1 MSEPTKEKPICV
13 IRPGQ
18 DLMEALMEQFEA
30 EDSAYWAS
38 VRKSGLLTKK
48 AKAIEA
54 EDQVSVITYEGL
66 LKVVKIFEEYSVP
79 LPAYVRIE
87 NVIDEK
93 VIEIREDGEIVI
105 AQAES
110 CTSL

>member
-54 EDQVSVITYEGL
+54 ED
-66 LKVVKIFEEYSVP
+66 
-79 LPAYVRIE
+79 
-87 NVIDEK
+87 
-93 VIEIREDGEIVI
+93 
-105 AQAES
+105 
-110 CTSL
+110 

>member
-1 MSEPTKEKPICV
+1 M
-13 IRPGQ
+13 
-18 DLMEALMEQFEA
+18 
-30 EDSAYWAS
+30 
-38 VRKSGLLTKK
+38 
-48 AKAIEA
+48 
-54 EDQVSVITYEGL
+54 ITYEGL